1 MESNIQTRDKWSSAD
16 DQGLGTMGP
25 VTTHELENATGDT
38 HLDNTGTSGQA
49 PEVMK
54 ANEDTSGNKADSG
67 REKQLKPSKVYVGG
81 LPDHTRQEDL
91 RNCFGKIG
99 NIASIE
105 LKVGYGFVEFESK
118 EAAEESVAKY
128 HEGFFMGNKIRVE
141 LSHNRGRTAK
151 RSEDPGACF
160 KCGESGH
167 WAREC
172 PRQTTQSRA
181 GPMHDPI
188 LFDRTHPLRDHPPL
202 PPRDFPPYRD
212 ELTRYQPPRDAR
224 FYDYP
229 PMPPP
234 GRDYRL
240 PMTPPRDSRDF
251 PPMGFPLP
259 RRDYDDY
266 RIRGPPPLPPLPPPS
281 RYGRPGLYGPER
293 DHPPKGYMPPSPPP
307 SRDFYERYDRRP
319 PMDDRLLPPPNGG
332 RPRTPPGPPPEGRG
346 RPITP
351 PREYPRYSSDM
362 DRPRYRRRSLSPPPR
377 HDLRYGGPGHHPN
390 DFDGDRYAA
399 PPRDGGRPPRDYHP
413 RNGRDDGTSYRR
425 P

>member
-1 MESNIQTRDKWSSAD
+1 MAASSTTVGSDIQTTDKWSSVD
-16 DQGLGTMGP
+16 DQDLDTMGP

-38 HLDNTGTSGQA
+38 HTNNAGQA
-49 PEVMK
+49 LEVTK

-67 REKQLKPSKVYVGG
+67 REKQLKPNKVYVGG

-99 NIASIE
+99 NIANIE

-141 LSHNRGRTAK
+141 LSHHRGRVAK

-181 GPMHDPI
+181 GPVHDPT

-202 PPRDFPPYRD
+202 PPRDFPLYRD
-212 ELTRYQPPRDAR
+212 EITRYPTSGDAR
-224 FYDYP
+224 YYDYLSLP
-229 PMPPP
+229 PS

-240 PMTPPRDSRDF
+240 PMTPPRDSRGF
-251 PPMGFPLP
+251 PPMGFPFP

-266 RIRGPPPLPPLPPPS
+266 RMRGPSPHLPFPPAPS
-281 RYGRPGLYGPER
+281 RYGRPGAYGPER
-293 DHPPKGYMPPSPPP
+293 DYPPKGYMPSSPPP

-319 PMDDRLLPPPNGG
+319 PMDDRPPPHLPNGG

-351 PREYPRYSSDM
+351 PREYPHSSGM
-362 DRPRYRRRSLSPPPR
+362 DRSR
-377 HDLRYGGPGHHPN
+377 HR
-390 DFDGDRYAA
+390 
-399 PPRDGGRPPRDYHP
+399 
-413 RNGRDDGTSYRR
+413 
-425 P
+425 